1 MAVSIVASVALVA
14 GWLGM
19 AQAAPHDA
27 VVHSG
32 AHAHGLIGEDPTL
45 ARSGDRLSG
54 LTKLRGKVNDNRDLT
69 LSDYRVSAG
78 RYKIII
84 RDSTKRHN
92 WHIFGNGVDKKTT
105 VRGKG
110 RWAWKVRLRSGTYTV
125 VCDPHVK
132 SMHFT
137 VTVN

>member
-1 MAVSIVASVALVA
+1 
-14 GWLGM
+14 M
-19 AQAAPHDA
+19 AQASPHEIVKHSA
-27 VVHSG
+27 V
-32 AHAHGLIGEDPTL
+32 HANGLIGEDPTL
-45 ARSGDRLSG
+45 VRSGDAFAA

-69 LSDYRVSAG
+69 LSSRTLSPG

-92 WHIFGNGVDKKTT
+92 WHIFGTGVDKETT